1 MQELIVFNNDLFG
14 DVRFIEVE
22 GKPYAIGIDIAI
34 ALGYSNASKAVST
47 HCKNGIKEMIPHSHF
62 GNVVK
67 TQTTL
72 IPESD
77 IYRLIFKSKLPQA
90 EKFEKWVM
98 EEVLPQIRQTG
109 GYIPVK
115 EEDDEKTILAKAL
128 LIVNKTLESKNQ
140 YINELECKMQEQ
152 EPYVEY
158 AKSIEATNESISVG
172 DFAKVLNKNGFNIG
186 RTRMYNW
193 LRENN
198 ILMSNNKPYQ
208 RYMDREYFEVIEYS
222 YKTKEGE
229 HLVFKTLITPKG
241 QMYLAKK
248 LIDKQD

>member
-1 MQELIVFNNDLFG
+1 MLNIVDE
-14 DVRFIEVE
+14 DE
-22 GKPYAIGIDIAI
+22 KGIYNVYT
-34 ALGYSNASKAVST
+34 LG
-47 HCKNGIKEMIPHSHF
+47 
-62 GNVVK
+62 GNQDMWFL
-67 TQTTL
+67 TEDGL
-72 IPESD
+72 
-77 IYRLIFKSKLPQA
+77 Y
-90 EKFEKWVM
+90 
-98 EEVLPQIRQTG
+98 EVLMQSRKPIAKQFKKQVKQILKQIRQTG

-193 LRENN
+193 LRESN

-208 RYMDREYFEVIEYS
+208 KYMNREYFEVIEYS

-248 LIDKQD
+248 LLNEQD

>member
-22 GKPYAIGIDIAI
+22 GKPYAVAKDIAK
-34 ALGYSNASKAVST
+34 ALGYSNPQKAIRD
-47 HCKNGIKEMIPHSHF
+47 HCKGVNETVTPTNGGNQIIKI
-62 GNVVK
+62 
-67 TQTTL
+67 

-193 LRENN
+193 LRESN

-208 RYMDREYFEVIEYS
+208 KYMNREYFEVIEYS

-248 LIDKQD
+248 LLNEQD

>member
-1 MQELIVFNNDLFG
+1 MQELIVFNNSLFG
-14 DVRFIEVE
+14 EVRFIEVE
-22 GKPYAIGIDIAI
+22 GKPYAVANDVAK
-34 ALGYSNASKAVST
+34 ALGYSNPSKAT
-47 HCKNGIKEMIPHSHF
+47 NDHCKNSSLVW
-62 GNVVK
+62 GNDSLGRQQQFK
-67 TQTTL
+67 I

-193 LRENN
+193 LRESN

-208 RYMDREYFEVIEYS
+208 KYMNREYFEVIEYS

-248 LIDKQD
+248 LLNEQD